1 MTRWYK
7 EGRAAAAAAAAA
19 AWRGNPGGGRG
30 RGRWRS
36 GRQRG
41 GFGGR
46 VGDKMVDARS
56 VERTGDEVEGLFFE
70 RA

>member
-7 EGRAAAAAAAAA
+7 EGRAAAAAVAA

-30 RGRWRS
+30 RGRRRS

-46 VGDKMVDARS
+46 GGDKMVDARS
-56 VERTGDEVEGLFFE
+56 VERTGDEVEGLFYE